1 MEKNYPKD
9 LMEFE
14 ARFATE
20 AACREYLMQLRWPDG
35 FVCPRCQAKSAW
47 SAKRERLICAACRY
61 QASATAGTVFQDTRK
76 PLRMWFRAMWY
87 VTSQKNGA
95 SALGLQRVLGLGS
108 YQTAWAWLHKLRRA
122 MVRSGRDPLSGWIEV
137 DETYVGGW
145 EEGMKGRRRGEKSLV
160 VIAAQVVG
168 NGIGRIRM

>member
-61 QASATAGTVFQDTRK
+61 QASAIAGTIFQDTRK
-76 PLRMWFRAMWY
+76 PFA
-87 VTSQKNGA
+87 
-95 SALGLQRVLGLGS
+95 
-108 YQTAWAWLHKLRRA
+108 
-122 MVRSGRDPLSGWIEV
+122 
-137 DETYVGGW
+137 
-145 EEGMKGRRRGEKSLV
+145 LV
-160 VIAAQVVG
+160 VPRHVVRDQSKERSQRDG
-168 NGIGRIRM
+168 AP